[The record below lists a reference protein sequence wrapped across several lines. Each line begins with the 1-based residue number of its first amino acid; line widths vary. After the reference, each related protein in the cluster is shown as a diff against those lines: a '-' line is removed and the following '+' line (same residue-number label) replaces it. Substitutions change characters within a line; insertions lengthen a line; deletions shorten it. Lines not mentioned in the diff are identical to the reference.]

1 MKRNYI
7 LAAEDSKGRAIN
19 LPECSLRFHGVTFDE
34 IRHVAR
40 GVVIGLRVK
49 YKKPCV
55 MIRDLDT
62 CQCYG
67 RVY

>member
-7 LAAEDSKGRAIN
+7 LAAEDSKGRAID
-19 LPECSLRFHGVTFDE
+19 LPDDSLKFHGVTFDE

-40 GVVIGLRVK
+40 GVVIGLRIK

-67 RVY
+67 RIY